1 MPEADDAEGLLMISS
16 DRRTFLGGLGG
27 VLAFGL
33 GGLASGRTR
42 WSVPAGARA
51 SAVLDLGRFEALA
64 ALLAETEP
72 DELQRVLIARLRAGL
87 ALEDLVAAT
96 ALANAR
102 SFGGHDYDGYHV
114 FMALMPAWAMSGE
127 LRGEQRWLPVLKVVH
142 RNARRI
148 QAGGR
153 RDDALAAVEGGALDA
168 SSAREALWASYV
180 ARDVGGAERVLA
192 RPATA
197 REALEDVQSLLRET
211 LDVHRVVLAWRSWDV
226 LQLTGEDFAQTLL
239 RQPVRFCIDAEERR
253 VAREQPEPEL
263 RSLLPELMEG
273 LPRQERGT
281 RRADDAEL
289 AELAGIVFASE
300 RADAARAVAA
310 ALRSGLAHEDVGESL
325 SLAANRLLLQ
335 DPGRS
340 RAEGEGKPVGS
351 VHGASV
357 GLHACDAA
365 RAWRNLAA
373 VSDAAGSA
381 ANLIAGAHHTA
392 GQARHVAGEP
402 YAYVRHVEELARLG
416 REELLATLAASVAA
430 RDQERAGAAAA
441 CWMAAHADPEPLFA
455 ALLPTAIDAD
465 GALHAEKFYR
475 TVREDCASSRPAFR
489 VQHLI
494 ALARVSASEAGF
506 PAPGLAE
513 ARKLLRT

>member
-1 MPEADDAEGLLMISS
+1 MISS

-33 GGLASGRTR
+33 GGVAEGRTR
-42 WSVPAGARA
+42 WRV
-51 SAVLDLGRFEALA
+51 SATLDLGRFESLA
-64 ALLAETEP
+64 ALLQETQP
-72 DELQRVLIARLRAGL
+72 DELQRVLIAKLRAGL
-87 ALEDLVAAT
+87 PLEDLVAAT

-114 FMALMPAWAMSGE
+114 FMALMPAWEMSRE
-127 LRGEQRWLPVLKVVH
+127 LQGEQRWLPVLKVVH

-148 QAGGR
+148 QASGG
-153 RDDALAAVEGGALDA
+153 RDDALAAVEAARELDVA
-168 SSAREALWASYV
+168 AAREALWASYV

-192 RPATA
+192 RPSAA
-197 REALEDVQSLLRET
+197 RSALDDVQSLLRET

-226 LQLTGEDFAQTLL
+226 LQLTGDAYAQTLL
-239 RQPVRFCIDAEERR
+239 RQPLRFCIDAEARR
-253 VAREQPEPEL
+253 VERDQPEPEL

-273 LPRQERGT
+273 LARQERGT

-289 AELAGIVFASE
+289 AELVGIVFASE
-300 RADAARAVAA
+300 RAEAARATAA
-310 ALRSGLAHEDVGESL
+310 ALASGLSHADVGECL
-325 SLAANRLLLQ
+325 SVAANRLLLH

-340 RAEGEGKPVGS
+340 RPEGEEKPVGS

-357 GLHACDAA
+357 GLHASDAA

-392 GQARHVAGEP
+392 GQARHVGGEP
-402 YAYVRHVEELARLG
+402 YPYARHVEELERLE
-416 REELLATLAASVAA
+416 RDELLAALSESVAA

-441 CWMAAHADPEPLFA
+441 CWMSAHEDPEPLFA
-455 ALLPTAIDAD
+455 ALLPTALDAD
-465 GALHAEKFYR
+465 GALHAEKYYR
-475 TVREDCASSRPAFR
+475 TVREDCASSRTAFR
-489 VQHLI
+489 GPHLI
-494 ALARVSASEAGF
+494 ALARVSASESGF
-506 PAPGLAE
+506 AAPGLAE
-513 ARKLLRT
+513 ARALLKG

>member
-1 MPEADDAEGLLMISS
+1 MLTSN
-16 DRRTFLGGLGG
+16 RRTFLGGLGG
-27 VLAFGL
+27 VLAFGME
-33 GGLASGRTR
+33 GLAAGRTR
-42 WSVPAGARA
+42 WILPAGERA
-51 SAVLDLGRFEALA
+51 GATLDLGRFESLA
-64 ALLAETEP
+64 ALLQETQA
-72 DELQRVLIARLRAGL
+72 DELQRVLIGKLRAGL

-102 SFGGHDYDGYHV
+102 NFGGHDYDGYHV
-114 FMALMPAWAMSGE
+114 FMALMPAWEMSRE

-148 QAGGR
+148 QAGGG
-153 RDDALAAVEGGALDA
+153 RDDALAAVEG
-168 SSAREALWASYV
+168 ARELDSAAARRALWSSYV

-192 RPATA
+192 RPVEA
-197 REALEDVQSLLRET
+197 RETLDDLQSILRET

-226 LQLTGEDFAQTLL
+226 LQLTGEAHARTLL
-239 RQPVRFCIDAEERR
+239 RQPLRYCIDAEARR
-253 VAREQPEPEL
+253 VEREQPEPEL

-273 LPRQERGT
+273 LARQERGT
-281 RRADDAEL
+281 RRASDAEL
-289 AELAGIVFASE
+289 AELADIVFASE
-300 RADAARAVAA
+300 RAEAARATAA
-310 ALRSGLAHEDVGESL
+310 ALASGLAHEDVGECL
-325 SLAANRLLLQ
+325 SLAANRLLLH

-340 RAEGEGKPVGS
+340 RPEGEGKPVGS

-392 GQARHVAGEP
+392 GQARHVGAEP
-402 YAYVRHVEELARLG
+402 YPWARHVEELGRLE
-416 REELLATLAASVAA
+416 RAELLRALAESVAA

-441 CWMAAHADPEPLFA
+441 CWMATHGDPEPLFA
-455 ALLPTAIDAD
+455 ALLPTALDAD
-465 GALHAEKFYR
+465 GALHAEKYYR
-475 TVREDCASSRPAFR
+475 TVREDAAAARPTLRA
-489 VQHLI
+489 QHLI
-494 ALARVSASEAGF
+494 ALARVSASESGF

-513 ARKLLRT
+513 ARAHLKG